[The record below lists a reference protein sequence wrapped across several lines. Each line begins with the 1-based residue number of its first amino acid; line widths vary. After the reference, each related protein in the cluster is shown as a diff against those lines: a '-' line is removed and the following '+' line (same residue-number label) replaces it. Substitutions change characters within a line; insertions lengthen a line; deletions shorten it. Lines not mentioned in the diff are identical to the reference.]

1 MGGTA
6 DASRRKYDEYGF
18 EIRDE
23 PSDDV
28 SEWQGVTVGGGRV
41 TELFWE
47 NQGLSGTIPLGIG
60 ALSALR
66 VLSLI
71 GNELSVS
78 IPPTIG
84 ALTSVEH
91 LDLSSNPLSGVV
103 PSTLSNLPTNLER
116 KWLYD
121 AKLAK
126 LSNVS
131 TSNLYDRRV
140 VQDYLST
147 LWLPQ
152 ALRFHLPRVRRPVK
166 TKPLFLLS
174 KFILRALLLM
184 PSCS

>member
-1 MGGTA
+1 MTCRSGLGM
-6 DASRRKYDEYGF
+6 RVE
-18 EIRDE
+18 
-23 PSDDV
+23 
-28 SEWQGVTVGGGRV
+28 GGRV
-41 TELFWE
+41 TELVWGDKE
-47 NQGLSGTIPLGIG
+47 LTGTIPSEIG

-66 VLSLI
+66 GLNFY

-184 PSCS
+184 PSSS